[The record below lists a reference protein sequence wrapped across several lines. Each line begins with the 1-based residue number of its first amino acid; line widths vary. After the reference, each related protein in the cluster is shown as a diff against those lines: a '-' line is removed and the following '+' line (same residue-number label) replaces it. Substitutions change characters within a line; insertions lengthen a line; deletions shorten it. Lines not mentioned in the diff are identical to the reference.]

1 MHWPRWLYWLNML
14 ACSKLRQ
21 LFKKNYSFIADLDV
35 CFHRHFPQLCQIYQ
49 NNTYPSV
56 HSTTSTLWYHLVC
69 IYVSGSIAML
79 DLLFDLPKLCYIGYI
94 SLYTYFYI
102 TIYIY
107 ITIHIDIFII
117 HYMYIQIYT
126 QLYYSIYITW
136 LVVSTP
142 LKNISQLG
150 CLFPIYGKIINV
162 PNHQTVYI

>member
-21 LFKKNYSFIADLDV
+21 LLKKKKTYSFIADLDV

-79 DLLFDLPKLCYIGYI
+79 DLLLDLPKLCYIGYL

-102 TIYIY
+102 TIYISQ
-107 ITIHIDIFII
+107 
-117 HYMYIQIYT
+117 YIQIYSQFIICT
-126 QLYYSIYITW
+126 YRYIHSYITVYIYITW

-150 CLFPIYGKIINV
+150 
-162 PNHQTVYI
+162 